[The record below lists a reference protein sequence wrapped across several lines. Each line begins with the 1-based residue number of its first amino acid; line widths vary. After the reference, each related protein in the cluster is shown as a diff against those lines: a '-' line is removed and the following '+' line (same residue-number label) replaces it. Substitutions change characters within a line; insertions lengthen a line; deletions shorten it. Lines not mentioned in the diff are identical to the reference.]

1 MKRWGK
7 KTSQLYFFRYKYT
20 NMIIIVTSREDNV
33 GRGKCG
39 NFNFVLLAFFTVTIY
54 PYKKMKYSLFV
65 KGISFAVTS
74 NVHLSPPTL
83 IHFPVIMHPPK
94 KTGLSLFWRNITRS
108 SSLIKN

>member
-1 MKRWGK
+1 
-7 KTSQLYFFRYKYT
+7 
-20 NMIIIVTSREDNV
+20 
-33 GRGKCG
+33 
-39 NFNFVLLAFFTVTIY
+39 
-54 PYKKMKYSLFV
+54 MKYSLFV